1 MNLFFS
7 NPTCITFLSMSN
19 LQYDICFNFRFFFR

>member
-7 NPTCITFLSMSN
+7 NPICITFLSMSKYTVWH
-19 LQYDICFNFRFFFR
+19 LL